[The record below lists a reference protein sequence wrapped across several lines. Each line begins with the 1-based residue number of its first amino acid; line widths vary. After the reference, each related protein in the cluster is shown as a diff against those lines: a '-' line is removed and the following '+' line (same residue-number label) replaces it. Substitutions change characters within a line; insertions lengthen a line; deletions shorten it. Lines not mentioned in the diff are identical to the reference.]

1 MKYKPFK
8 QLNRPKLLTNL
19 THLLLTLCSAPE
31 CRYISRKIFNPK
43 LSEIN
48 FVWIFSGEIH
58 VQSTQE
64 DWENS
69 KLYIIFLDANLDTGK
84 PGIPKLGKFNQRYFH
99 ENYLKISLP
108 ILWGNL
114 DSDYI

>member
-1 MKYKPFK
+1 MDIFGGNPGSEYT
-8 QLNRPKLLTNL
+8 KLLG
-19 THLLLTLCSAPE
+19 
-31 CRYISRKIFNPK
+31 K
-43 LSEIN
+43 LKT
-48 FVWIFSGEIH
+48 VYH
-58 VQSTQE
+58 
-64 DWENS
+64 
-69 KLYIIFLDANLDTGK
+69 IFLIANLDTGE

>member
-8 QLNRPKLLTNL
+8 RPNRLKLQTNL
-19 THLLLTLCSAPE
+19 AHLSL
-31 CRYISRKIFNPK
+31 KQPK
-43 LSEIN
+43 IN
-48 FVWIFSGEIH
+48 FVWIFCGEIH
-58 VQSTQE
+58 VQSTQD

-69 KLYIIFLDANLDTGK
+69 KLYIIFIDANLDTGK